1 MFNKCKKILFT
12 AVFLLCLIGSM
23 SISVSAADG
32 QCGERLTWNLSSDGT
47 LTISGSGDMW
57 DYALSTTMS
66 WHSRLY
72 QDKIKKLVI
81 NYGVTSIGKYAFYSC
96 DNLKEVS
103 LPDSLKSIGVQGF
116 GACYSLPSITIPAG
130 VSSIDMTTFHDC
142 TSLQSINVSSSNPYY
157 SSLGGIL
164 YTKSGTKL
172 IRCPSAKTD
181 VNIPSTVTIIDDY
194 AFYQNSVL
202 KFIYI
207 PEGVKQI
214 ASYAFAWCPKLEA
227 VSLPSSLQLLGAYS
241 FAYCQ
246 NLKTVTIPASVSNS
260 TGYAFCGSN
269 ALESAVFLAGKTEI
283 DEAMFYGCKG
293 LKTVYIPFSVK
304 EVKTSAFS
312 ECTALAEIF
321 YGGTV
326 YSWGNIIFGSFN
338 LPWVEQAKLN
348 TGLELIDLSKA
359 LVEVSPSV
367 YTYDGA
373 AKKPSVTVTFNGT
386 KLVEGFHYVLTYVNN
401 VNPGTATAVI
411 SGKRANAGVVRAF
424 FTISGSSSSNS
435 KNTSGSSSSNSN
447 NGSGSSVSKKANPM
461 TVKSTTK
468 AVKYSKVKKKA
479 QKVKPLKV
487 SNAQGTVSY
496 KITGGNKKSKKAL
509 KINSGTGAITV
520 KKGTKKG
527 IYKVRVTIAASGNGS
542 YNSGQSTVN
551 VTVRVK

>member
-1 MFNKCKKILFT
+1 MFNKYKKILFT
-12 AVFLLCLIGSM
+12 AIFLLCLIGGM
-23 SISVSAADG
+23 SISVSAANG
-32 QCGERLTWNLSSDGT
+32 QCGDGLTWNLSSDGT

-72 QDKIKKLVI
+72 QDKVKKLVI
-81 NYGVTSIGKYAFYSC
+81 KNGVTSIGKYAFYSC
-96 DNLKEVS
+96 DNLTEVS
-103 LPDSLKSIGVQGF
+103 LPDSLESIGVQAF
-116 GACYSLPSITIPAG
+116 GACYSLPYINIPSG
-130 VSSIDMTTFHDC
+130 VIFIDMTTFNDC
-142 TSLQSINVSSSNPYY
+142 TSLRSIYVSSANPYF
-157 SSLGGIL
+157 SSHNGIL
-164 YTKSGTKL
+164 YTKSKTKL
-172 IRCPSAKTD
+172 IRCPSAKAD

-202 KFIYI
+202 KYIYI
-207 PEGVKQI
+207 PEGVNHI
-214 ASYAFAWCPKLEA
+214 ASYSFAWCPKLEA

-246 NLKTVTIPASVSNS
+246 SLRTVTIPASASNS

-269 ALESAVFLAGKTEI
+269 ALESVVFLPGKTAI

-367 YTYDGA
+367 YTYDGT
-373 AKKPSVTVTFNGT
+373 AKKPSVTVTYNGT

-411 SGKRANAGVVRAF
+411 SGKRANAGVVRVF

-447 NGSGSSVSKKANPM
+447 SGSGSSVSKKANPM

-496 KITGGNKKSKKAL
+496 TITGGNKKSKKAL
-509 KINSGTGAITV
+509 KINSGTGAITM